1 MIWLALL
8 TLRNYLNYK
17 RITIRYKSS
26 GQMGSEKE
34 SKEEENNEEST
45 DSLKVPSMED
55 IENEDHL
62 EDISAD
68 SSDEGTRDGD
78 FSELKKYQDE
88 AKENY
93 QKYLYAMAEIDNM
106 KKRHI
111 KERSELTRYNG
122 EHIARDVLEILDDL
136 ERTCDQGSEISPE
149 VLLEGVNLI
158 TSRMKSIL
166 ERHQV
171 KVEDSIGKM
180 FDPQKHEALTMSPSD
195 DSLPG
200 TIIHQLKKAYYF
212 KDKLLRPAQ
221 VVVACEN
228 KSSGKEEPSEPDE
241 E

>member
-1 MIWLALL
+1 M
-8 TLRNYLNYK
+8 K
-17 RITIRYKSS
+17 
-26 GQMGSEKE
+26 SEKE
-34 SKEEENNEEST
+34 SIEEEKDEET
-45 DSLKVPSMED
+45 IDSLKVPNME
-55 IENEDHL
+55 NL
-62 EDISAD
+62 EDKDHVEEASEERTD
-68 SSDEGTRDGD
+68 DFSDESFDEEIDEVIEEEVEDGYLV
-78 FSELKKYQDE
+78 EIRKYQDE

-93 QKYLYAMAEIDNM
+93 QKYLYAMADIDNM

-158 TSRMKSIL
+158 LSRMKNIL

-171 KVEDSIGKM
+171 KAEDSIGQM
-180 FDPQKHEALTMSPSD
+180 FDPQKHEALTMAPSD

-200 TIIHQLKKAYYF
+200 TVIHQLKKAYYF

-228 KSSGKEEPSEPDE
+228 QRVEKEEISELE
-241 E
+241 EE